1 RTNSSFR
8 INFRLLRNHQN
19 HQPRMIMK
27 SISQKSVCLESRF
40 WSNCR
45 PVNTKGLRIVLALLL
60 ICLTSQ
66 TVPAQSLTPLQV
78 AYAGSMGSLMD
89 GGIKPA
95 VAKALNAELQ
105 GRAQGS
111 TGLANLIVAG
121 SIRPDVFISVTPG
134 PMRTVL
140 KAGKAQ
146 KAVPVARTEMV
157 IAYSPKSQYA
167 PLLAKA
173 DEPGTKPWWQ
183 ILESRGVRFGRTDPN
198 TDPQGLNIIFTMQL
212 AEAYYQQPGL
222 TNKILGPLI
231 NPQQIFQEPQVMARL
246 QAGQL
251 DASSAYKTQPTALGL
266 PFVELPKEINL
277 GDASRESQYKK
288 AAVNLNGRTLH
299 PSPLVFYAAALKDAP
314 QPELAN
320 RFIAWLQGQNA
331 KTIFSH
337 YHYDDA
343 GGGESL
349 IR

>member
-1 RTNSSFR
+1 MPPS
-8 INFRLLRNHQN
+8 LRASPFIVVAVLVWLMP
-19 HQPRMIMK
+19 QP
-27 SISQKSVCLESRF
+27 
-40 WSNCR
+40 
-45 PVNTKGLRIVLALLL
+45 
-60 ICLTSQ
+60 
-66 TVPAQSLTPLQV
+66 VPAQTSAVPLQV
-78 AYAGSMGSLMD
+78 VYAGSMGSLMD

-95 VAKALNAELQ
+95 VATALNADLH

-134 PMRTVL
+134 PVRTVL

-146 KAVPVARTEMV
+146 RALPVARTEMV

-173 DEPGTKPWWQ
+173 NDPGAKPWWQ
-183 ILESRGVRFGRTDPN
+183 ILETPSLRFGRTDPN

-212 AEAYYQQPGL
+212 AESYYQQPGL
-222 TNKILGPLI
+222 ADKILGPPI

-251 DASSAYKTQPTALGL
+251 DASSAYKTQPAALGL

-277 GDASRESQYKK
+277 GDASRENEYKT
-288 AAVNLNGRTLH
+288 ATVNLNGKTLH
-299 PSPLVFYAAALKDAP
+299 PSPLVFYAAVLKDAP

-320 RFIAWLQGQNA
+320 RFLAWLQGSKA
-331 KTIFSH
+331 KAIFSR
-337 YHYDDA
+337 YHYDA
-343 GGGESL
+343 AVGGATL
-349 IR
+349 TP